1 MLEAVGLT
9 PVEEQVYRALVR
21 SRSMSPAEIRQRLEL
36 SSQQADAIF
45 GSLAAKGLVTA
56 TAGPAKRL
64 VVAPVDVA
72 GEALLLRRL
81 EELQAARLEFVRLAD
96 EYRSVGGSNSVD
108 ELIEIAPADA
118 VPILFEQLQ
127 RQAQSQV
134 WMITAPPYAVPSDKN
149 SVEIERL
156 ACGVAY
162 LGLYTREA
170 LEEPGAVETIRHYV
184 DAGEQARMLPG
195 LTMKLAIF
203 DRKVAIVPVSQGP
216 RLSDGADCLIVHDCS
231 LLDALIELFERL
243 WVSAMPLAPM
253 LSGAASREAEQPART
268 QTISTQ
274 ESQLITL
281 LLAGMTDDAIGR
293 QLGLARRTVVRRVQQ
308 LMVRAK
314 AANRLQ
320 LILRA
325 AQLGWVDV
333 NNAHIPHEVSLS
345 GPQVLQQPGATAATA
360 TVAATAAAAGAVDP
374 AARRRAA
381 APVGHREPPSLTV
394 VPD

>member
-9 PVEEQVYRALVR
+9 AIEEQVYHALVR
-21 SRSMSPAEIRQRLEL
+21 ARSMSPAEIRQRLEL
-36 SSQQADAIF
+36 SSEQADAAF
-45 GSLAAKGLVTA
+45 GSLAAKGLVTS
-56 TAGPAKRL
+56 TAGPSKRL
-64 VVAPVDVA
+64 VVTPVDVA

-81 EELQAARLEFVRLAD
+81 QELQTARLEFVRLAD

-108 ELIEIAPADA
+108 ELIEIAPAEA
-118 VPILFEQLQ
+118 VPTLFDQLQ
-127 RQAQSQV
+127 RQAQSEV

-195 LTMKLAIF
+195 LSMKLAVF
-203 DRKVAIVPVSQGP
+203 DRKVAMVPVSQGP
-216 RLSDGADCLIVHDCS
+216 GMPGSSDGLIVHACS
-231 LLDALIELFERL
+231 LLDALVELFERL
-243 WVSAMPLAPM
+243 WVSAMPLDPM
-253 LSGAASREAEQPART
+253 LSGTTSQSPARPT
-268 QTISTQ
+268 RSQTISQQ
-274 ESQLITL
+274 ESQLVTL

-293 QLGLARRTVVRRVQQ
+293 QLGLARRTVVRRVHQ
-308 LMVRAK
+308 LMARAK

-333 NNAHIPHEVSLS
+333 TNSALPDDPTELP
-345 GPQVLQQPGATAATA
+345 GRQVLPSRGARADAA
-360 TVAATAAAAGAVDP
+360 P
-374 AARRRAA
+374 RRRTT
-381 APVGHREPPSLTV
+381 PPIVHRDTPPLTV
-394 VPD
+394 VAR

>member
-1 MLEAVGLT
+1 MLKAVGLT
-9 PVEEQVYRALVR
+9 PVEEQVYRALVGA
-21 SRSMSPAEIRQRLEL
+21 RSMSPAEICKRLDL
-36 SSQQADAIF
+36 SSEQADAVF
-45 GSLAAKGLVTA
+45 GSLAAKGLVTS
-56 TAGPAKRL
+56 TAGPSKRL

-81 EELQAARLEFVRLAD
+81 EELQTARLEFARLAE
-96 EYRSVGGSNSVD
+96 EYRSADGSNSVD
-108 ELIEIAPADA
+108 ELIEIAPAEA
-118 VPILFEQLQ
+118 VPTLFEQLQ
-127 RQAQSQV
+127 RQAQSEV

-170 LEEPGAVETIRHYV
+170 LEEPAAVETIRRYV

-195 LTMKLAIF
+195 LSMKLAVF
-203 DRKVAIVPVSQGP
+203 DRRVAIVPVSNGS
-216 RLSDGADCLIVHDCS
+216 RISAGSACLIVHVCS
-231 LLDALIELFERL
+231 LLDALMELFERL
-243 WVSAMPLAPM
+243 WVSAMPLEPM
-253 LSGAASREAEQPART
+253 LSSAGSPGAAPPARSR
-268 QTISTQ
+268 TISPS

-293 QLGLARRTVVRRVQQ
+293 QLGLARRTVVRRVHQ
-308 LMVRAK
+308 LMARAK

-333 NNAHIPHEVSLS
+333 NSAALMP
-345 GPQVLQQPGATAATA
+345 QQPPRGPGADA
-360 TVAATAAAAGAVDP
+360 P
-374 AARRRAA
+374 PLRRTTPPIA
-381 APVGHREPPSLTV
+381 HRQTPSLTV
-394 VPD
+394 VAD

>member
-9 PVEEQVYRALVR
+9 PIEEQVYRTLVKAH
-21 SRSMSPAEIRQRLEL
+21 SMSPAEIRQRLDL
-36 SSQQADAIF
+36 SGEQADAVF
-45 GSLAAKGLVTA
+45 GSLAAKGLITS
-56 TAGPAKRL
+56 TAGPSKRL
-64 VVAPVDVA
+64 IVAPVDVA

-81 EELQAARLEFVRLAD
+81 EELQSARLEFVRLAD
-96 EYRSVGGSNSVD
+96 EYRSVAGSNSVD
-108 ELIEIAPADA
+108 ELIEIAPAEA
-118 VPILFEQLQ
+118 VPTLFEQLQ
-127 RQAQSQV
+127 RQAQSEV
-134 WMITAPPYAVPSDKN
+134 WMITTPPYAVPSDKN
-149 SVEIERL
+149 SVEVERL

-195 LTMKLAIF
+195 LSMKLAVF
-203 DRKVAIVPVSQGP
+203 DRKVAIVPVSHGS
-216 RLSDGADCLIVHDCS
+216 RGAPDSDCLIVHACS

-243 WVSAMPLAPM
+243 WISAMPMDPM
-253 LSGAASREAEQPART
+253 LSGAASQGPARPARS
-268 QTISTQ
+268 QTISPQ

-293 QLGLARRTVVRRVQQ
+293 QLGLARRTVVRRVHQ
-308 LMVRAK
+308 LMARAK

-333 NNAHIPHEVSLS
+333 ISSGALPEVPTDL
-345 GPQVLQQPGATAATA
+345 PARQVLPSRGSRADTS
-360 TVAATAAAAGAVDP
+360 P
-374 AARRRAA
+374 RRRMT
-381 APVGHREPPSLTV
+381 PPIAHSEIPPLTV
-394 VPD
+394 VAR

>member
-9 PVEEQVYRALVR
+9 PIEEQAYRLLVR
-21 SRSMSPAEIRQRLEL
+21 ARSMSPGELRQRLEL
-36 SSQQADAIF
+36 SIEQADAVF
-45 GSLAAKGLVTA
+45 GSLAAKGLITSTA
-56 TAGPAKRL
+56 APSKRL

-72 GEALLLRRL
+72 GEALLLRKL
-81 EELQAARLEFVRLAD
+81 EELQATRLEFSRLAE
-96 EYRSVGGSNSVD
+96 EYRSVGGSAAVD
-108 ELIEIAPADA
+108 ELIEIATAPA
-118 VPILFEQLQ
+118 VPTLFEQLQ
-127 RQAQSQV
+127 RQARSEV
-134 WMITAPPYAVPSDKN
+134 WMITMPPYAVPSDKN

-184 DAGEQARMLPG
+184 EAGEQARMLPG
-195 LTMKLAIF
+195 LSMKLAVF
-203 DRKVAIVPVSQGP
+203 DRKVALVPVGRGTSIAGA
-216 RLSDGADCLIVHDCS
+216 SDALIVRACS
-231 LLDALIELFERL
+231 LLDVLIELFERL
-243 WVSAMPLAPM
+243 WVSAMPLAPL
-253 LSGAASREAEQPART
+253 LSGGSLPGTASPVGDPR
-268 QTISTQ
+268 ISSQ

-293 QLGLARRTVVRRVQQ
+293 QLGLARRTVVRRVHQ

-333 NNAHIPHEVSLS
+333 SNTVDE
-345 GPQVLQQPGATAATA
+345 PQD
-360 TVAATAAAAGAVDP
+360 AAAVARGEALVANGAVPAPAHLRQRAAHP
-374 AARRRAA
+374 AARRPT
-381 APVGHREPPSLTV
+381 APLAV
-394 VPD
+394 VDR

>member
-9 PVEEQVYRALVR
+9 PIEEQVYRTLVR
-21 SRSMSPAEIRQRLEL
+21 ARSMSPAEIRQRLDL
-36 SSQQADAIF
+36 SGEQADAVF
-45 GSLAAKGLVTA
+45 GSLAAKGLITS
-56 TAGPAKRL
+56 TAGPSKRL

-81 EELQAARLEFVRLAD
+81 EELQTARLEFVRLAD

-118 VPILFEQLQ
+118 VPTLFEQLQ
-127 RQAQSQV
+127 RQAQSEV

-162 LGLYTREA
+162 HGLYTREA

-195 LTMKLAIF
+195 LSMKLAVF
-203 DRKVAIVPVSQGP
+203 DRKVALVPVSQGP
-216 RLSDGADCLIVHDCS
+216 RMAGSSDGLIVHACS

-243 WVSAMPLAPM
+243 WVSAMPLDPM
-253 LSGAASREAEQPART
+253 LSGAASQGPARPT
-268 QTISTQ
+268 RGQTISPQ
-274 ESQLITL
+274 ESQLVTL

-293 QLGLARRTVVRRVQQ
+293 QLGLARRTVVRRVHH
-308 LMVRAK
+308 LMTRAK

-333 NNAHIPHEVSLS
+333 TSSALPEEPAELP
-345 GPQVLQQPGATAATA
+345 GRQVLPTR
-360 TVAATAAAAGAVDP
+360 
-374 AARRRAA
+374 AARADAQPRLRST
-381 APVGHREPPSLTV
+381 PPLVPRDVPPLTV
-394 VPD
+394 VAR

>member
-1 MLEAVGLT
+1 MLKAVGLT

-21 SRSMSPAEIRQRLEL
+21 ARSMSPAEIRQRLDL
-36 SSQQADAIF
+36 SIEQADAVF
-45 GSLAAKGLVTA
+45 GSLAAKGLITS
-56 TAGPAKRL
+56 TAGPSKRL

-81 EELQAARLEFVRLAD
+81 EELQTARLEFARLAE
-96 EYRSVGGSNSVD
+96 EYRSVGGSDSVD
-108 ELIEIAPADA
+108 ELIEIAPAEA
-118 VPILFEQLQ
+118 VPTLFEQLQ
-127 RQAQSQV
+127 RQAKSEV

-195 LTMKLAIF
+195 LSMKLAVF
-203 DRKVAIVPVSQGP
+203 DRKVAIVPVSHGS
-216 RLSDGADCLIVHDCS
+216 RISDASACLILHACS
-231 LLDALIELFERL
+231 LLDALMELFERL
-243 WVSAMPLAPM
+243 WVSAMPLQPM
-253 LSGAASREAEQPART
+253 LSGAASAGTARPARG
-268 QTISTQ
+268 QAISAS

-281 LLAGMTDDAIGR
+281 LLAGMTDEAIGR
-293 QLGLARRTVVRRVQQ
+293 QLGLARRTVVRRVHH
-308 LMVRAK
+308 LMDRAK

-333 NNAHIPHEVSLS
+333 NSAALMP
-345 GPQVLQQPGATAATA
+345 PGLPSHQLLPPRTAGIAAPRRKATAPIAHNDT
-360 TVAATAAAAGAVDP
+360 
-374 AARRRAA
+374 R
-381 APVGHREPPSLTV
+381 SLTIV
-394 VPD
+394 GD

>member
-9 PVEEQVYRALVR
+9 PIEEQVYRTLVKA
-21 SRSMSPAEIRQRLEL
+21 RSMSPAEIRQRLDL
-36 SSQQADAIF
+36 SGEQADAVF
-45 GSLAAKGLVTA
+45 GSLAAKGLITS
-56 TAGPAKRL
+56 TAGPSKRL
-64 VVAPVDVA
+64 IVAPVDVA

-81 EELQAARLEFVRLAD
+81 EELQTARLEFVRLAD
-96 EYRSVGGSNSVD
+96 EYRSVAGSNSVD
-108 ELIEIAPADA
+108 ELIEIAPAEA
-118 VPILFEQLQ
+118 VPTLFEQLQ
-127 RQAQSQV
+127 RQAQSEV
-134 WMITAPPYAVPSDKN
+134 WMITTPPYAVPSDKN
-149 SVEIERL
+149 SVEVERL

-195 LTMKLAIF
+195 LSMKLAVF
-203 DRKVAIVPVSQGP
+203 DRKVAIVPVSYGSHGA
-216 RLSDGADCLIVHDCS
+216 SDSLIVHACS

-243 WVSAMPLAPM
+243 WVSAMPLDPM
-253 LSGAASREAEQPART
+253 LSGAASQGPARPARN
-268 QTISTQ
+268 QTIAPQ

-293 QLGLARRTVVRRVQQ
+293 QLGLARRTVVRRVHQ
-308 LMVRAK
+308 LMARAK

-333 NNAHIPHEVSLS
+333 TSSAALAEQPADLPSR
-345 GPQVLQQPGATAATA
+345 QVLPSRTARADA
-360 TVAATAAAAGAVDP
+360 SP
-374 AARRRAA
+374 RRRMT
-381 APVGHREPPSLTV
+381 PPIAGSEVPPLTV
-394 VPD
+394 VAR

>member
-9 PVEEQVYRALVR
+9 PIEEQVYRTLVKA
-21 SRSMSPAEIRQRLEL
+21 RSMSPAEIRQRLDL
-36 SSQQADAIF
+36 SGEQADAVF
-45 GSLAAKGLVTA
+45 GSLAAKGLITS
-56 TAGPAKRL
+56 TAGPSKRL

-81 EELQAARLEFVRLAD
+81 EELQTARLEFVRLAD
-96 EYRSVGGSNSVD
+96 EYRSVAGSNSVD
-108 ELIEIAPADA
+108 GLIEIAPAEA
-118 VPILFEQLQ
+118 VPTLFEQLQ
-127 RQAQSQV
+127 RQAQSEV
-134 WMITAPPYAVPSDKN
+134 WMITTPPYAVPSDKN
-149 SVEIERL
+149 SVEVERL

-195 LTMKLAIF
+195 LSMKLAVF
-203 DRKVAIVPVSQGP
+203 DRKVAIVPVSHGS
-216 RLSDGADCLIVHDCS
+216 RGASDSDCLIVHACS

-243 WVSAMPLAPM
+243 WVSAMPLDPM
-253 LSGAASREAEQPART
+253 LSGTASQGPARPT
-268 QTISTQ
+268 RNQTITPQ
-274 ESQLITL
+274 ESHLITL

-293 QLGLARRTVVRRVQQ
+293 QLGLARRTVVRRVHQ
-308 LMVRAK
+308 LMGRAK

-333 NNAHIPHEVSLS
+333 TSSA
-345 GPQVLQQPGATAATA
+345 
-360 TVAATAAAAGAVDP
+360 
-374 AARRRAA
+374 
-381 APVGHREPPSLTV
+381 
-394 VPD
+394 

>member
-9 PVEEQVYRALVR
+9 PIEEQTYRMLVR
-21 SRSMSPAEIRQRLEL
+21 ARSMSPAEIRERLDL
-36 SSQQADAIF
+36 SSAQADAVF
-45 GSLAAKGLVTA
+45 GSLAAKGLLTSTA
-56 TAGPAKRL
+56 SPAKRL
-64 VVAPVDVA
+64 VVTPVDVA

-96 EYRSVGGSNSVD
+96 EYRSVGSSSSVD
-108 ELIEIAPADA
+108 ELIEVAPTEA
-118 VPILFEQLQ
+118 VPTLFEQLQ
-127 RQAQSQV
+127 RQAQSEV
-134 WMITAPPYAVPSDKN
+134 WMITMPPYAVPSDKN
-149 SVEIERL
+149 SVEIDRL
-156 ACGVAY
+156 ACGVSY

-195 LTMKLAIF
+195 LSMKMGVF
-203 DRKVAIVPVSQGP
+203 DRKVAMVPVSRGP
-216 RLSDGADCLIVHDCS
+216 RMAGASDCLIVHACS

-243 WVSAMPLAPM
+243 WVSAMPLDSLLSRGARPEAPP
-253 LSGAASREAEQPART
+253 PARNR
-268 QTISTQ
+268 TISPQ

-293 QLGLARRTVVRRVQQ
+293 QLGLARRTVVRRVHQ
-308 LMVRAK
+308 LMARAK

-333 NNAHIPHEVSLS
+333 TSSAAPPEELAAVRTMPASAANGHRGND
-345 GPQVLQQPGATAATA
+345 QQPLQRVVPSIGRYETA
-360 TVAATAAAAGAVDP
+360 P
-374 AARRRAA
+374 R
-381 APVGHREPPSLTV
+381 TV
-394 VPD
+394 VSR

>member
-1 MLEAVGLT
+1 MLKAVGLT

-21 SRSMSPAEIRQRLEL
+21 ARSMSPAEIRQRLDL
-36 SSQQADAIF
+36 SSEQADAVF
-45 GSLAAKGLVTA
+45 GSLAAKGLVTS
-56 TAGPAKRL
+56 TAGSSKRL

-81 EELQAARLEFVRLAD
+81 EELQTARLEFVRLAE

-108 ELIEIAPADA
+108 ELIEIAPAEA
-118 VPILFEQLQ
+118 VPMLFEQLQ
-127 RQAQSQV
+127 RQAQSEV

-195 LTMKLAIF
+195 LTMKLAVF
-203 DRKVAIVPVSQGP
+203 DRKVAIVPVSHASRISGG
-216 RLSDGADCLIVHDCS
+216 SDCLIVHVCS
-231 LLDALIELFERL
+231 LLDALMELFERL
-243 WVSAMPLAPM
+243 WVSAMPMAPM
-253 LSGAASREAEQPART
+253 LSGAGSPGAAPPARS
-268 QTISTQ
+268 QAISPQ

-293 QLGLARRTVVRRVQQ
+293 QLDIARRTVVRRVQQ
-308 LMVRAK
+308 LMARAK

-333 NNAHIPHEVSLS
+333 NSTALMPHDPTEHS
-345 GPQVLQQPGATAATA
+345 GTQVVPQRGVIADTSAPGRTSP
-360 TVAATAAAAGAVDP
+360 AV
-374 AARRRAA
+374 
-381 APVGHREPPSLTV
+381 VHREIPSLTV
-394 VPD
+394 VGD